1 MRMGGSGVVNAMH
14 SDGTITGLT
23 VSYSREPGA
32 WAGGRPGG
40 GKNVGIV

>member
-1 MRMGGSGVVNAMH
+1 MIMGDSGVVNAMH

-23 VSYSREPGA
+23 ASYSHEPGD
-32 WAGGRPGG
+32 WEGGRPGG